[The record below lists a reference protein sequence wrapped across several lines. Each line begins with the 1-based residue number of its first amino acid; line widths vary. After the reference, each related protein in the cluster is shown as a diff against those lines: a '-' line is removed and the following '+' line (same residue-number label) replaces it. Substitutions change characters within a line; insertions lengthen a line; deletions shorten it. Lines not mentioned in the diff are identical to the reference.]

1 MARILRMSRALAFS
15 VLLAAVAPVMAQ
27 KEFTLEDLNY
37 GGTNYR
43 NINSIHIL
51 QSFRFAK
58 RYSVAAFSQRYLM
71 VKSDKF
77 AVFLP

>member
-43 NINSIHIL
+43 N
-51 QSFRFAK
+51 
-58 RYSVAAFSQRYLM
+58 M
-71 VKSDKF
+71 VPQNQYYTWWGDQFVRKDM
-77 AVFLP
+77 